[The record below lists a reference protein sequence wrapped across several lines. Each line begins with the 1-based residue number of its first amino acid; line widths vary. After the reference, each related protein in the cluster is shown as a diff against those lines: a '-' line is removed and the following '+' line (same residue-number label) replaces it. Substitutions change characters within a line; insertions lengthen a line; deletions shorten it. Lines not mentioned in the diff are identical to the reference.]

1 MNNQYKQMG
10 VTEFGISEQ
19 LNVRMS
25 TKPMLGAEQVWVR
38 VLASS
43 VNPID
48 IKTRSGHGYV
58 AQAKLS
64 GEFLPLGYD
73 LLGVVEQV
81 GEDVS
86 DIQPGDT
93 VLGMVGF
100 PSSPGCYASHV
111 IASSEQII
119 CVEEKVSLDIAG
131 LSLAGLTAVQALSKL
146 STSNGTLYINA
157 PTGGVGHLAVQI
169 AKNIGFDVVAVTNR
183 GDLIASFEFELPY
196 IHYDDFFAQKK
207 AGQLLDLVGGEIAK
221 KMLSNMERG
230 SFFVTVP
237 TVTKDDVITH
247 GHSLEMRGESVLV
260 APNCQQLNTLY
271 QAVVNNQLK
280 VVVSE
285 KYKLDELSQAHT
297 FVEQGQHFGKV
308 IIVA

>member
-58 AQAKLS
+58 AQAKLP